1 MPTSSGRTRP
11 RVDVS
16 GQSTD
21 AIGHGNR
28 FETPGSG
35 VRPSPAGGPT
45 GTSPTAGRLRL
56 EILTI
61 ERQLFDEQVSM
72 VIAPGADGVVG
83 ILPHHQPMLTALQH
97 GELVIRV
104 DGEADRYLA
113 IGGGVMQVLPD
124 HVVVLADHAEH
135 ADEIDLA
142 LAEQAHERAVEL
154 MERGATG
161 LDLGHAR
168 DALRQSAVRLAVA
181 RRHHGRM
188 PR

>member
-1 MPTSSGRTRP
+1 MSGT
-11 RVDVS
+11 
-16 GQSTD
+16 GY
-21 AIGHGNR
+21 A
-28 FETPGSG
+28 ETPE
-35 VRPSPAGGPT
+35 T
-45 GTSPTAGRLRL
+45 TSAATDGRLRL

-61 ERQLFDEQVSM
+61 ERQLLDEQVSM

-97 GELVIRV
+97 GELTIRV
-104 DGEADRYLA
+104 DGQADRYVA

-142 LAEQAHERAVEL
+142 LAEQAHQRAVEL
-154 MERGATG
+154 MERGPDDH
-161 LDLGHAR
+161 LELGHAR
-168 DALRQSAVRLAVA
+168 EALRHSAVRLAVA